1 MFLFICIIYPVLF
14 LCVANIADKY
24 LATGMQDLSNRFG
37 LSATIAAVTLIAF
50 ANGAPDVISSLSAG
64 SQEDGALMALGATLG
79 GFIFSTTLVVSNV
92 VYSTKKE
99 IILPKLE
106 IYKELG
112 FYTLSLIVLT
122 IFGFI
127 G

>member
-1 MFLFICIIYPVLF
+1 M
-14 LCVANIADKY
+14 
-24 LATGMQDLSNRFG
+24 
-37 LSATIAAVTLIAF
+37 
-50 ANGAPDVISSLSAG
+50 SAG

-79 GFIFSTTLVVSNV
+79 GFIFSTTLVVFNV
-92 VYSTKKE
+92 VYTSKKE